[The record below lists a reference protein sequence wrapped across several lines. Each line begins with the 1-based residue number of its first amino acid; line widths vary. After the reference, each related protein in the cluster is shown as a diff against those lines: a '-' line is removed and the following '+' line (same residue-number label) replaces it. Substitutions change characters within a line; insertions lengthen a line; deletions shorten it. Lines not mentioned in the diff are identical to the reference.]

1 MAFVPSLN
9 RERDSA
15 PRRFSLAPY
24 LWILPALLLYGV
36 FKLYPLINGLQLATL
51 RWDGI
56 SEPVYVGLQNFERIL
71 QDQTMFLALRNNLLY
86 ALGTVAGKIILSLF
100 LALLI
105 NQSLRGRLIYRT
117 GLFMPVVMSFVV
129 IGILW
134 SWLYNPQFGLINN
147 LLKTIGIQGP
157 QWLGDT
163 NIALPSLMIVD
174 IWKWYGFHMVIF
186 LAGLQSIPSELYES
200 ARIDG
205 AGRWQQFVNVTL
217 PLLQPVM
224 VINVLLSLAGAL
236 NVFDIPYIMT
246 EGGPANST
254 LVMAL
259 HIYLRG
265 FKFNKFGYSAA
276 LGYVLF
282 AIVTVVVLIQLRV
295 MRSDSAEQ

>member
-36 FKLYPLINGLQLATL
+36 FKLYPMINGLQLATL

-105 NQSLRGRLIYRT
+105 NQSLRGRLLYRT
-117 GLFMPVVMSFVV
+117 GLFLPVVMSFVV

-147 LLKTIGIQGP
+147 LLKAIGVQGP

>member
-1 MAFVPSLN
+1 MAFIPSLN
-9 RERDSA
+9 REHEGA
-15 PRRFSLAPY
+15 PRRRSLIPY

-36 FKLYPLINGLQLATL
+36 FKLYPLVNGLQLATL

-56 SEPVYVGLQNFERIL
+56 DEPVYVGLTNFQRIL

-86 ALGTVAGKIILSLF
+86 AAGTVTGKIILSLF
-100 LALLI
+100 LALVL
-105 NQSLRGRLIYRT
+105 NQAIRGRLIYRT
-117 GLFMPVVMSFVV
+117 GLFLPVVMSFVV

-134 SWLYNPQFGLINN
+134 SWMYNPQFGLINN
-147 LLKTIGIQGP
+147 ALKALGLGGQ

-163 NIALPSLMIVD
+163 NLALPSLMVVD

-186 LAGLQSIPSELYES
+186 LAGLQSIPAELYES

-205 AGRWQQFVNVTL
+205 ANRWQQFLNVTL

-236 NVFDIPYIMT
+236 NVFDIPYVMT

-282 AIVTVVVLIQLRV
+282 AIVTVVVLIQLRL
-295 MRSDSAEQ
+295 MKSDSADQ